1 LLPRNHHLGSPDL
14 SADQPFEILL
24 ELPSADLYRRAADLG
39 ATGVTCSPWAGAP
52 VAPGDA
58 AGYRAGIVRFAEDVI
73 ARAEV

>member
-1 LLPRNHHLGSPDL
+1 MRTPAEAVGRD
-14 SADQPFEILL
+14 DQPFEILLALL

-39 ATGVTCSPWAGAP
+39 VTGVMCSPWAGAP

-58 AGYRAGIVRFAEDVI
+58 AGYRAGIERFAEDVI